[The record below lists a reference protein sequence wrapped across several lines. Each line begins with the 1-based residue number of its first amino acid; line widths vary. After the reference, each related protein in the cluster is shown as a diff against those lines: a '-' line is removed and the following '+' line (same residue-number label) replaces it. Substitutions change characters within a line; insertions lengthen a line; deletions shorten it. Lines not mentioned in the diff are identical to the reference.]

1 MKLYGL
7 NQNLSL
13 SFNSARTYRPV
24 NPPDSLHYDTMA
36 RWIRY
41 EYAGNA
47 GFGTLDGETVRE
59 HRGDM
64 YAEAVPTGRTLAL
77 AHVRLLMPVQPGKV
91 IALWNNFKS
100 LGDKLGLAAPPEPL
114 YFIKSPNAYLNP
126 GETIRKPA
134 SVEKIVF
141 EGELGIVIG
150 RRCKEVDE
158 AEAAR
163 CIFGYTCANDVTA
176 ADVLN
181 RDASFA
187 QWTRAKGYDTFCP
200 IGPAVATGLDPAT
213 LVVRTT
219 LDGQTRQDY
228 PVADMRFAVPRL
240 VSRLSHDMTLEPG
253 DVVLIGTSIGVGSMK
268 PGSTVEV
275 EIAGIGK
282 LVNRVD

>member
-1 MKLYGL
+1 MGDPATSQQSDNHL
-7 NQNLSL
+7 N
-13 SFNSARTYRPV
+13 
-24 NPPDSLHYDTMA
+24 DDDTMA
-36 RWIRY
+36 LWIRY
-41 EYAGNA
+41 QHAGST
-47 GFGTLDGETVRE
+47 GIGTLDGETVHE
-59 HRGDM
+59 HRGDVFDD
-64 YAEAVPTGRTLAL
+64 AVPTGRTLAL
-77 AHVRLLMPVQPGKV
+77 ADVRLLMPVQPGKV

-213 LVVRTT
+213 LVVRTK

-228 PVADMRFAVPRL
+228 PASDMRFTVPQL

-275 EIAGIGK
+275 EIVGIGK

>member
-1 MKLYGL
+1 
-7 NQNLSL
+7 
-13 SFNSARTYRPV
+13 
-24 NPPDSLHYDTMA
+24 MA
-36 RWIRY
+36 LWIRY
-41 EYAGNA
+41 EHAGST
-47 GFGTLDGETVRE
+47 GFGTLDGETVHE
-59 HRGDM
+59 HRGDVFDD
-64 YAEAVPTGRTLAL
+64 AVPTGRTLAL
-77 AHVRLLMPVQPGKV
+77 ADVRLLMPVQPGKV
-91 IALWNNFKS
+91 IALWNNFKA

-150 RRCKEVDE
+150 RRCKEAGE

-228 PVADMRFAVPRL
+228 PAADMRFTVPRL
-240 VSRLSHDMTLEPG
+240 VSLLSHDMTLEPG

>member
-24 NPPDSLHYDTMA
+24 NPPDSLHDDTMA

-41 EYAGNA
+41 EHAGST
-47 GFGTLDGETVRE
+47 GFGTLDGETVHE

-77 AHVRLLMPVQPGKV
+77 AEVRLLMPVQPGKV

-213 LVVRTT
+213 LVVRTK

-228 PVADMRFAVPRL
+228 PASDMRFTVPQL

-275 EIAGIGK
+275 EIVGIGK